1 MASSNYSTVCKA
13 AIKVAMK
20 TNHKLLIKCK
30 EASEMYQTDIAAILE
45 SGNFVCFQPDIGA
58 QCKCDAA
65 TYF

>member
-1 MASSNYSTVCKA
+1 
-13 AIKVAMK
+13 
-20 TNHKLLIKCK
+20 
-30 EASEMYQTDIAAILE
+30 MYQTDIAAILE